1 MLNIDIIKSFDAV
14 ELGKFL
20 AAASVHIQ
28 RWYNA
33 ERNTAW
39 LLEESED
46 GKLHRANMTWNGNE
60 WKYDKSIYPTTDNWV
75 LAHMND
81 ILEAILAKGDITSYN
96 VQVVIPA
103 IEYGHSFDDFR
114 DIKYYKNTNFHIWS
128 DFFDLKLDDIKDDR
142 EAERITEEYMS
153 HYKVINFMLN
163 YEDLVN
169 TIKVYYKNK

>member
-20 AAASVHIQ
+20 AAVAIQTQ
-28 RWYNA
+28 RWYNST
-33 ERNTAW
+33 RNTEW
-39 LLEESED
+39 LLEESGD
-46 GKLHRANMTWNGNE
+46 GKLHRANMTWNGAE
-60 WKYDKSIYPTTDNWV
+60 WEYDKSIYPITDNWI

-81 ILEAILAKGDITSYN
+81 ILEAVLATGNITSYN
-96 VQVVIPA
+96 ALVVIPC
-103 IEYGHSFDDFR
+103 IEYGHSFDDFK

-128 DFFDLKLDDIKDDR
+128 DFFDLDVDDIKDDR
-142 EAERITEEYMS
+142 KAKRVTEEYLATF
-153 HYKVINFMLN
+153 KVMNFMIN